1 MKIAPA
7 LSFMLSFIMLS
18 NSLGAQEFFPPR
30 EEDLL
35 AVSLN
40 LLEESKKL
48 TMNAP
53 EKDCEEKKTVDAP
66 KKVEPAEGQELFCIC
81 ELNGQGLKAKD
92 VKKLW
97 PIVGEIESIE
107 GTLTTGN
114 DNFFHGGAQRIDS
127 LKPYDGD
134 DRGRTFGGG
143 LNYRIIGSEGELKL
157 SLDSTGFGKFT
168 PQNGYRKDPNGRYY
182 LNFSETNTVGLKL
195 DKNIAKN
202 ENSKTFLTGEFQ
214 FINQTDSGN
223 LSRAAQEWWHDVT
236 NKMTGGKIIQ
246 YNYIKERED
255 QNTVL
260 IMGGVGKEWINN
272 LGNWK
277 CQSRAELA
285 VGMSYGT
292 GAMMSAEAKAFASN
306 TISHRALPW
315 VALSTW
321 LQGSAGVMGPA
332 ASGGI
337 QLSME
342 KKIKNVTIKPF
353 IGVERHFTDK
363 DKTFGQVSGKPY
375 ENYHVLGVT
384 IKY

>member
-7 LSFMLSFIMLS
+7 LTFMLFLNTLS
-18 NSLGAQEFFPPR
+18 AQEFMPPS
-30 EEDLL
+30 EEDLM
-35 AVSLN
+35 AVSFN
-40 LLEESKKL
+40 FIEESKKIM
-48 TMNAP
+48 TKAP
-53 EKDCEEKKTVDAP
+53 EKDCEDNKIVDAP
-66 KKVEPAEGQELFCIC
+66 KKVESTEGRELFCIC
-81 ELNGQGLKAKD
+81 ELGGAEGLK
-92 VKKLW
+92 VKNGKKIW
-97 PIVGEIESIE
+97 PIVGEVESVE

-114 DNFFHGGAQRIDS
+114 DNFLHGAAQRVDWM
-127 LKPYDGD
+127 KPYDGD

-143 LNYRIIGSEGELKL
+143 LEYKVIGSEGELKL
-157 SLDSTGFGKFT
+157 TLDSTGFGKFT
-168 PQNGYRKDPNGRYY
+168 PQNGYRRDADGKYY
-182 LNFSETNTVGLKL
+182 LNFSETNTLGLKL

-202 ENSKTFLTGEFQ
+202 EQSKTFLTGEFQ

-236 NKMTGGKIIQ
+236 NQMTGGKIIQ
-246 YNYIKERED
+246 YKYLKEREN
-255 QNTVL
+255 QNTVVM
-260 IMGGVGKEWINN
+260 MGGVGKEWVNN

-277 CQSRAELA
+277 CQTRAELA

-292 GAMMSAEAKAFASN
+292 GASMSAEAKAFASN
-306 TISHRALPW
+306 TLSHSALPW

-321 LQGSAGVMGPA
+321 LQGSAGFRGPA
-332 ASGGI
+332 VSGGI

-353 IGVERHFTDK
+353 IGIERHFSEK
-363 DKTFGQVSGKPY
+363 DKSFGQVSGKPY